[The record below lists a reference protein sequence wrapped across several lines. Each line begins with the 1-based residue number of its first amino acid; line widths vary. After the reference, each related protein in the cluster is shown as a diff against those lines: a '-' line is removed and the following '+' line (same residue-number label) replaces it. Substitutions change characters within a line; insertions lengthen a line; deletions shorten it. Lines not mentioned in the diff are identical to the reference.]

1 MRDATDQVVT
11 DEQFQHFLHTHRHI
25 SCLVPESNQ
34 AMRNSYL
41 ILDEYMR
48 FLMFLMFLVK
58 DKPFNLSQ
66 IDVIFIISHFPSQ
79 FNEMFS

>member
-48 FLMFLMFLVK
+48 SIVVLKFW
-58 DKPFNLSQ
+58 PHINLLTSHKEDA
-66 IDVIFIISHFPSQ
+66 ISIISHPNFT
-79 FNEMFS
+79 